1 LLIVNCELLIMKD
14 ILVFILIFL
23 LSSGVCIAQD
33 EKSNDEKVGVVKQH
47 YRGLHGYIGYS
58 ATRPEGRS
66 EFSYGMGF
74 YSAVWPL
81 IDKPIERFQIG
92 LASAWM
98 TPNNSDNKDKP
109 LAPIG
114 TYARDNWPERGPTWG
129 SVFQTIEGGLGYWA
143 RNRFRYGPPKFSMNS
158 TPQCYDYEIG
168 SPGWSF
174 FYDTEALPD
183 DRLGIAQLSNTLL
196 IPPDA
201 LPFEGNPNGKFL
213 GCTYMA
219 LPFTEPTTGDPPTGD
234 QAWTCFMNSANFK
247 GPMAYFIPETWSKT
261 GKIFDYDFI
270 YGRGLDA
277 RPANMGGGAMEINT
291 VPCFES
297 QDQAGIK
304 YSKIPQLQFP
314 VDGQGRTL
322 LVQDVTYYS
331 KEALYDAFKE
341 WRDGGEMCSG
351 QFGEIGAW
359 ESTLTTR
366 TTKYDQTG
374 KEITGVEQ
382 VFDTKVHEDNVWGL
396 EWFDGSRDEFGKFP
410 QYFKH
415 VGDSLVAISKAEVP
429 GETNLLTKE
438 FKLARAGA
446 PFTSPGKGAWA
457 NPGPEAGPFEVQLT
471 DGSIVTYY
479 WYRFVDQPSFQQYD
493 FPEAKKEKLQA
504 LVEKIHKEWPIDR
517 EYMAPP
523 TKGELATFDP
533 ALLVT
538 PPKGLEY
545 GYVPIVTNQRKEEP
559 KTKWSFDE
567 KSDSIRGHYRMV
579 EGVKSQALVMDG
591 YTTHIERPSH
601 RVPELDEAFTIEAWV
616 AVGAYPWN
624 WAPIVAQENT
634 VSLNSNLDDL
644 TWPED
649 ITESSP
655 KDGFFFG
662 ISPQG
667 HLGLHIGN
675 RKWQI
680 CKSHNKIPL
689 RKWTHV
695 AASYDKQKGI
705 VLYINGENAGT
716 LEVASGL
723 KQARLE
729 ELRIGMPRQKIEA
742 SNPVRTF
749 ATLPSW
755 YSFDGILDEIH
766 LVSELKSEKV
776 ISNNYTSLKPGSEP
790 DLPPRVM
797 PSGPKGKGEFGA
809 SYTHLKYFPEW
820 DAQWR
825 LESDPDIVVQ
835 FDDSPVRVV
844 FWRGTR
850 YGPAWVMENDMW
862 MGDQSIENFNGKDG
876 CIEHMLD
883 PRCRFSHVRIIEN
896 SPARAVVHW
905 RYLPTSA
912 NGNHSQVDQ
921 VSGWE
926 DWVDEYY
933 TFYPDGVGVRKVV
946 LHTDGVSLWPE
957 EVIAFCQPGQR
968 PEDVVELGA
977 MTLANLKGEQHTYSW
992 AEKSPKF
999 RHKSRWEL
1007 GGYIH
1012 FGDELGEKP
1021 NIMMVNMK
1029 SEYKPFQIFEL
1040 ECNFTCFAHEHRKEM
1055 SHFPWWNHWPAALIP
1070 SDGRYCQAADRPSHF
1085 SLAWGTPVPHKG
1097 ENNTYWWTWMYG
1109 ATKDDISSLTS
1120 LARSWSTPPE
1130 LKIKS
1135 GASEGSFD
1143 STQRNYI
1150 VKGSDNKEITDLKFN
1165 LKASKE
1171 KPVSNP
1177 AFVIKNWGN
1186 HDIDLKV
1193 NGMKIKQ
1200 GKGFRVGHIRTINE
1214 YDLVVWLEME
1224 SDSNMEFYFMHKD

>member
-1 LLIVNCELLIMKD
+1 MYRINYLF
-14 ILVFILIFL
+14 FILIFL
-23 LSSGVCIAQD
+23 LSSGVCIAQED
-33 EKSNDEKVGVVKQH
+33 VKNDDKVGVVKQH

-58 ATRPEGRS
+58 AARPSDRTDY
-66 EFSYGMGF
+66 SYGMGF

-183 DRLGIAQLSNTLL
+183 DRLGIAQLSNRLL

-219 LPFTEPTTGDPPTGD
+219 LPFTEPTNGDPPTGD
-234 QAWTCFMNSANFK
+234 QAWTCFLSTANFK
-247 GPMAYFIPETWSKT
+247 GPIAYFIPETWSKT
-261 GKIFDYDFI
+261 GKLFDYDFI

-297 QDQAGIK
+297 QDQDGIT

-314 VDGQGRTL
+314 VDDQGNTL

-331 KEALYDAFKE
+331 KEALYDSFKG
-341 WRDGGEMCSG
+341 WRDGGELCSG
-351 QFGEIGAW
+351 QFNETGAW
-359 ESTLTTR
+359 ESALTTR
-366 TTKYDQTG
+366 TTKFDQAG
-374 KEITGVEQ
+374 KEIIGVEQ
-382 VFDTKVHEDNVWGL
+382 VFDTKVHDENLWGL
-396 EWFDGSRDEFGKFP
+396 EWFDGTRNAFGNFP
-410 QYFKH
+410 RYFKH
-415 VGDSLVAISKAEVP
+415 EDDRLVAVSESEVP

-438 FKLARAGA
+438 FNLARAGE
-446 PFTSPGKGAWA
+446 PFTSPRKGAWTV
-457 NPGPEAGPFEVQLT
+457 PGPKAGPFEVNLT

-479 WYRFVDQPSFQQYD
+479 WYRFVDQPSFQQYS
-493 FPEAKKEKLQA
+493 FSESKKEELQA
-504 LVEKIHKEWPIDR
+504 LVEKIHNQWPIDR
-517 EYMAPP
+517 DYMAPP

-559 KTKWSFDE
+559 KTNWSFDE
-567 KSDSIRGHYRMV
+567 KSDSIKGHYRMM
-579 EGVKSQALVMDG
+579 EGVKGQAIVMDG
-591 YTTHIERPSH
+591 YTTRIERPANQ
-601 RVPELDEAFTIEAWV
+601 VPELDKAFTIEAWI

-624 WAPIVAQENT
+624 WAPIAAQENT
-634 VSLNSNLDDL
+634 ISTNSNLDEIC
-644 TWPED
+644 WPDD
-649 ITESSP
+649 ITEKSS
-655 KDGFFFG
+655 KEGFFFG

-667 HLGLHIGN
+667 NLGLHIGN
-675 RKWQI
+675 GKWQI
-680 CKSHNKIPL
+680 CRSEDRIPL
-689 RKWTHV
+689 QEWTHV
-695 AASYDKQKGI
+695 AASYDEITGV
-705 VLYINGENAGT
+705 VLYINGKKA
-716 LEVASGL
+716 ASLDVEGFI
-723 KQARLE
+723 QARSE

-742 SNPVRTF
+742 SNPVRAF

-766 LVSELKSEKV
+766 LVPELKSDRE
-776 ISNNYTSLKPGSEP
+776 IANSFSSLKPDFEP

-797 PSGPKGKGEFGA
+797 PSGPKGKGKFGA

-850 YGPAWVMENDMW
+850 YGPAWVMENGIW
-862 MGDQSIENFNGKDG
+862 MGDQSIENFNGEDG

-896 SPARAVVHW
+896 TPARAVIHW

-912 NGNHSQVDQ
+912 NGNHSQVDPI
-921 VSGWE
+921 SGWE

-933 TFYPDGVGVRKVV
+933 TFYPDQVGFRKVV
-946 LHTDGVSLWPE
+946 LHSDGVSLWPE
-957 EVIAFCQPGQR
+957 EVIGLCQPGQR
-968 PEDVVELGA
+968 PEDIIELDA
-977 MTLANLKGEQHTYSW
+977 MTLSNLKGEQHTYSW
-992 AEKSPKF
+992 AENSPKF
-999 RHKSRWEL
+999 RNKGRWEL

-1012 FGDELGEKP
+1012 FGEELGEKP

-1040 ECNFTCFAHEHRKEM
+1040 ECNLTTFAHEHRKEV
-1055 SHFPWWNHWPAALIP
+1055 SHFPWWNHWPAAMIP

-1085 SLAWGTPVPHKG
+1085 SLAWASPRPHKG

-1109 ATKDDISSLTS
+1109 ATKDEIGELTP
-1120 LARSWSTPPE
+1120 LAKSWSRPPM
-1130 LKIKS
+1130 LVINS
-1135 GASEGSFD
+1135 GAADSKFD
-1143 STQRNYI
+1143 STQRCYVVSNNDQKKI
-1150 VKGSDNKEITDLKFN
+1150 DKLEFTIQATEDS
-1165 LKASKE
+1165 
-1171 KPVSNP
+1171 PVVNP
-1177 AFVIKNWGN
+1177 AFVIKNWGD
-1186 HDIDLKV
+1186 HQVKLRV
-1193 NGMKIKQ
+1193 NGKKIKQ
-1200 GKGFRVGHIRTINE
+1200 GKNFRIGHVRTINQ
-1214 YDLVVWLEME
+1214 YDLVIWLELE
-1224 SDSNMEFYFMHKD
+1224 SDSKMEFSIEHKK